1 MCRRRASLT
10 LSQIYQ
16 ARFFGMA
23 FTTIVAILAL
33 GIAFVALWLV
43 SDVLKK
49 VEAQNDKFVRAHIAS
64 LREEMR
70 ESEKNL
76 AKVVKAVAGLAEGQ
90 TLIDK
95 RLTAH
100 ATDIDNTRIRIAK
113 VADDL
118 DLLDRTIPQRGRLRV
133 ATPKEADEKPDVK
146 PKPTVQ

>member
-1 MCRRRASLT
+1 
-10 LSQIYQ
+10 
-16 ARFFGMA
+16 MA

-64 LREEMR
+64 LREELR
-70 ESEKNL
+70 ETEKSI
-76 AKVVKAVAGLAEGQ
+76 AKVAKAVAGLAEGQ
-90 TLIDK
+90 TLLDK
-95 RLTAH
+95 RLATN
-100 ATDIDNTRIRIAK
+100 ATDIDTARARITK
-113 VADDL
+113 VANDL

-133 ATPKEADEKPDVK
+133 VAPKEAEEKPDLK